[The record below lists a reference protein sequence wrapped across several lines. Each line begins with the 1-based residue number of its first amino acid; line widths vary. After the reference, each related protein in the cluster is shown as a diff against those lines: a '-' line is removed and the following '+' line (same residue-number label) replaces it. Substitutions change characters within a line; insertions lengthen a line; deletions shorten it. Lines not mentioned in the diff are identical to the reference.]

1 MIKNYELRIKDE
13 VLHLEIKSVHDGGKF
28 TVKLIGKLD
37 AVTAIELDK
46 FMAKE
51 LDGVN
56 DLTIDLKD
64 LSYIAS
70 AGLRILLKTQKRMDT
85 QGEMFVKNIQR
96 DVRTVMDMT
105 GFSRL
110 LTLEEDERKPFS
122 VSF

>member
-1 MIKNYELRIKDE
+1 M
-13 VLHLEIKSVHDGGKF
+13 EIKSARDGGKF

-51 LDGVN
+51 LDGVT

-70 AGLRILLKTQKRMDT
+70 AGLRILLKTQKRMDS
-85 QGEMFVKNIQR
+85 QGEMYVKNIQR

-110 LTLEEDERKPFS
+110 LTLEEEERKPFS